1 LAPHSVDV
9 PRAGLLPEKR
19 RHHELGGV
27 HYTTSADRLSD
38 CDPRFNQREVSLVF
52 AAHLAAGLVIK
63 AAQPKAPAWAVL
75 TGAFLPD
82 LFWIA
87 FALAGFEPASDALFF
102 DGWSHSAASVIVQ
115 AALLALSFYRRGRA
129 VAIAVGLAVLS
140 HLPLDALIHPQP
152 LELWPHA
159 PFLLGHPRWSWAQTI
174 LALNKSRYWW
184 VQLTIVV
191 PLLAFYWHRA
201 VRNDVPIN
209 LIGASCI
216 LVLGLHLIL

>member
-1 LAPHSVDV
+1 MRTCESGLRPRRAKTQLLFRPADCNNKKTRPVSRTQPHFRSNRKAAPKARHLAPHSVDV

-87 FALAGFEPASDALFF
+87 FALAGF
-102 DGWSHSAASVIVQ
+102 
-115 AALLALSFYRRGRA
+115 
-129 VAIAVGLAVLS
+129 
-140 HLPLDALIHPQP
+140 
-152 LELWPHA
+152 
-159 PFLLGHPRWSWAQTI
+159 
-174 LALNKSRYWW
+174 
-184 VQLTIVV
+184 
-191 PLLAFYWHRA
+191 
-201 VRNDVPIN
+201 
-209 LIGASCI
+209 
-216 LVLGLHLIL
+216 